1 MEQITWTQYF
11 VIMGI
16 CIFTML
22 LCRVIPLLLLK
33 GKKLSPTI
41 EQTLGFI
48 PPAAFAA
55 LAANDLLTPGMFAS
69 GIWPAA
75 SPLIASLIV
84 VVAAKISKSLIVCV
98 IVGVAAYG
106 LLMFAQ

>member
-1 MEQITWTQYF
+1 MEQITWSQYF
-11 VIMGI
+11 IIMGT

-22 LCRVIPLLLLK
+22 LCRVTPLLLLK
-33 GKKLSPTI
+33 GKKLSSTV

-55 LAANDLLTPGMFAS
+55 LAANDLLTPGMFAG

-75 SPLIASLIV
+75 SPLIASAIV
-84 VVAAKISKSLIVCV
+84 VITAKLSKSLIVCV
-98 IVGVAAYG
+98 VVGVSVYA
-106 LLMFAQ
+106 LLMLIQ